1 LLALQRLWS
10 LTYREALVQTF
21 SDAFFLIAI
30 GFMVTT
36 LLVPLM
42 RKAVGPGG
50 APNAAPAS
58 ADAH

>member
-30 GFMVTT
+30 GFVVATV
-36 LLVPLM
+36 LVPLM
-42 RKAVGPGG
+42 RKAAAPGG
-50 APNAAPAS
+50 GPQAARAPAE
-58 ADAH
+58 AH